1 MGTKHYLCTNYFCE
15 IMKKIFKAFKYLSFI
30 LVLIFFSACKNK
42 ENSELKKYTLN
53 GRTQGTYYHIVYY
66 APEDKWCI
74 KNNWQTSSQIKKGI
88 DSILI
93 KIDNSISLWNPQS
106 LLNKINDNQTNVMN
120 IILKENF
127 LAAEKIS
134 KLTDGNFDISL
145 GALIEAHGFAAKERK
160 KLSKQEI
167 DSMMLYVG
175 YEKLRLEEGKLIK
188 QYPQTKIDFNA
199 IAQGYTTDQIS
210 NYLKRNNINQHIV
223 DVGGEV
229 FASGKKPDGQQW
241 RVAIEEP
248 SKDMYAEREYNSF
261 IKLENKSIVT
271 SGNYRKYIE
280 EVGAMNVMFKIN
292 GEIITPMLS
301 GSILPGITRKSI
313 IQILKDEG
321 AKVSERL
328 ISVDELIDALEKG
341 ELKEGW
347 GCGTAAVVSPIGQ
360 LYYNGK
366 TYTINDNKIGETTQ
380 KLYDTLT
387 GIQWGR
393 IPDTRGWVY
402 PVK

>member
-15 IMKKIFKAFKYLSFI
+15 IMEKIFKTLTCLSFI
-30 LVLIFFSACKNK
+30 LVLIFFSTCKNK
-42 ENSELKKYTLN
+42 ENPEFKKYTLN

-66 APEDKWCI
+66 APTDKWCV

-93 KIDNSISLWNPQS
+93 KIDNSISLWNPNSNLNEINNNQRNTLDNI
-106 LLNKINDNQTNVMN
+106 LL
-120 IILKENF
+120 ENF
-127 LAAEKIS
+127 MAAEKIS
-134 KLTDGNFDISL
+134 KLTDGAFDISL

-160 KLSKQEI
+160 KLSDAEI

-175 YEKLRLEEGKLIK
+175 YEKLRLEDDKLIK

-199 IAQGYTTDQIS
+199 IAQGYTTDKIS
-210 NYLKRNNINQHIV
+210 QYLIRNNIKQHIV

-229 FASGKKPDGQQW
+229 FASGRKPDGQQW

-280 EVGAMNVMFKIN
+280 EDGIRLFHTINPKTGYSVSHNLLSVSVIAQDATTADGLATAFMVMGKEKAEEFLKKHPEYDAIFIYSTKE
-292 GEIITPMLS
+292 GEIETSHTKNLD
-301 GSILPGITRKSI
+301 
-313 IQILKDEG
+313 QIL
-321 AKVSERL
+321 
-328 ISVDELIDALEKG
+328 EKA
-341 ELKEGW
+341 E
-347 GCGTAAVVSPIGQ
+347 
-360 LYYNGK
+360 
-366 TYTINDNKIGETTQ
+366 
-380 KLYDTLT
+380 
-387 GIQWGR
+387 
-393 IPDTRGWVY
+393 
-402 PVK
+402 

>member
-15 IMKKIFKAFKYLSFI
+15 IMEKLFKVFKYLSFI
-30 LVLIFFSACKNK
+30 LVLIFFSTCKNK
-42 ENSELKKYTLN
+42 ENPELKKYTLN

-66 APEDKWCI
+66 APEDKWCV

-120 IILKENF
+120 TILKENF

-175 YEKLRLEEGKLIK
+175 YKKLRLEDDKLIK

-280 EVGAMNVMFKIN
+280 EDGIRLSHTINPKTGYSVSHNLLSVSVIAQDATTADGLATAFMVMGKEKAEEFLNTHPEYDAIFIYSTKE
-292 GEIITPMLS
+292 GEIETSHTKNLD
-301 GSILPGITRKSI
+301 
-313 IQILKDEG
+313 QIL
-321 AKVSERL
+321 
-328 ISVDELIDALEKG
+328 EKA
-341 ELKEGW
+341 E
-347 GCGTAAVVSPIGQ
+347 
-360 LYYNGK
+360 
-366 TYTINDNKIGETTQ
+366 
-380 KLYDTLT
+380 
-387 GIQWGR
+387 
-393 IPDTRGWVY
+393 
-402 PVK
+402 

>member
-1 MGTKHYLCTNYFCE
+1 MGTKHYLCINYFCE
-15 IMKKIFKAFKYLSFI
+15 IMEKIFKAFNYLSFI
-30 LVLIFFSACKNK
+30 LVLIFFSTCKNK
-42 ENSELKKYTLN
+42 ENPELKKYSLN

-66 APEDKWCI
+66 APTDKWCI
-74 KNNWQTSSQIKKGI
+74 KNNWQTSSQIKKSI

-120 IILKENF
+120 TILKENF

-175 YEKLRLEEGKLIK
+175 YEKLRLEDDKLIK

-280 EVGAMNVMFKIN
+280 EDGIRLSHTINPKTGYSVSHNLLSVSVIAQDATTADGLATAFMVMGKEKAEEFLNTHPEYDAIFIYSTKE
-292 GEIITPMLS
+292 GEIETSHTKNLD
-301 GSILPGITRKSI
+301 
-313 IQILKDEG
+313 QIL
-321 AKVSERL
+321 
-328 ISVDELIDALEKG
+328 EKA
-341 ELKEGW
+341 E
-347 GCGTAAVVSPIGQ
+347 
-360 LYYNGK
+360 
-366 TYTINDNKIGETTQ
+366 
-380 KLYDTLT
+380 
-387 GIQWGR
+387 
-393 IPDTRGWVY
+393 
-402 PVK
+402 

>member
-15 IMKKIFKAFKYLSFI
+15 IMEKLFKVFKYLSFI
-30 LVLIFFSACKNK
+30 LVLIFFSTCKNK
-42 ENSELKKYTLN
+42 ENPELKKYTLN

-66 APEDKWCI
+66 APEDKWCV

-106 LLNKINDNQTNVMN
+106 LLNKINNNQTNVMN
-120 IILKENF
+120 TILKENF

-175 YEKLRLEEGKLIK
+175 YEKLRLEDDKLIK

-210 NYLKRNNINQHIV
+210 KYLNRNNINQHIV

-280 EVGAMNVMFKIN
+280 EDGIRLSHTINPKTGYSVSHNLLSVSVIAQDATTADGLATAFMVMGKEKAEEFLNTHPEYDAIFIYSTKE
-292 GEIITPMLS
+292 GEIETTHTKNLD
-301 GSILPGITRKSI
+301 
-313 IQILKDEG
+313 QIL
-321 AKVSERL
+321 
-328 ISVDELIDALEKG
+328 EKA
-341 ELKEGW
+341 E
-347 GCGTAAVVSPIGQ
+347 
-360 LYYNGK
+360 
-366 TYTINDNKIGETTQ
+366 
-380 KLYDTLT
+380 
-387 GIQWGR
+387 
-393 IPDTRGWVY
+393 
-402 PVK
+402 